1 MADTCDFAVVGGG
14 IAGAS
19 AAAHLARHGRV
30 VVLERENQPG
40 HHATGRSAAMYT
52 ETYGNPTIRAL
63 TLASRAFLETP
74 PAGFSDHP
82 LLSPRGLMLIATT
95 ELAER
100 LAAMYDDFAP
110 QCPDLE
116 RIDGTAA
123 HRLVP
128 ALKPGTVAAA
138 VFEPGAR
145 EIDVHRLLSGYLGLV
160 RRNGGRVVTDA
171 EVTAITREGGAW
183 SLATRAGRFSALVVV
198 DAAGAWADSIARL
211 AGLEPIGITPKRRT
225 AVIVELPAG
234 LDAAAWPLTI
244 LADETLYFRPEAG
257 RLLVSPADETPSPAC
272 DAQPEDTDV
281 ALGIERLTR
290 LTDISVRRIEHK
302 WAGLRS
308 FAADKSPVVGFEP
321 SADGFFWL
329 AGQGGYGVHTADAL
343 ARLAAAS
350 VIGEPV
356 LGDIAALG
364 VTAADLAPARLRP

>member
-40 HHATGRSAAMYT
+40 YHATGRSAAMYT
-52 ETYGNPTIRAL
+52 ETYGNHTIRAL

-138 VFEPGAR
+138 VF
-145 EIDVHRLLSGYLGLV
+145 
-160 RRNGGRVVTDA
+160 
-171 EVTAITREGGAW
+171 
-183 SLATRAGRFSALVVV
+183 
-198 DAAGAWADSIARL
+198 
-211 AGLEPIGITPKRRT
+211 
-225 AVIVELPAG
+225 
-234 LDAAAWPLTI
+234 
-244 LADETLYFRPEAG
+244 
-257 RLLVSPADETPSPAC
+257 
-272 DAQPEDTDV
+272 
-281 ALGIERLTR
+281 
-290 LTDISVRRIEHK
+290 
-302 WAGLRS
+302 
-308 FAADKSPVVGFEP
+308 
-321 SADGFFWL
+321 
-329 AGQGGYGVHTADAL
+329 
-343 ARLAAAS
+343 
-350 VIGEPV
+350 
-356 LGDIAALG
+356 
-364 VTAADLAPARLRP
+364 